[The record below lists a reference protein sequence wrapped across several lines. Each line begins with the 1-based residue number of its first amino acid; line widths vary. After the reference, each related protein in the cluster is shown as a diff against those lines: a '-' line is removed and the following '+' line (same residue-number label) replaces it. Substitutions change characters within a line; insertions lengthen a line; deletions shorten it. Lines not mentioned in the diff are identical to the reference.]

1 MTHRLS
7 TKLAALLVAMG
18 LALPVLAEKPE
29 KLPVAFGA
37 WQGPRAA
44 TFKSALRR
52 GLAKEC
58 NVVAPKAA
66 RALIDGQVSSED
78 GKKFSVKVIVK
89 SPKTKEIIEQ
99 REYTYSKPSVSQ
111 AQANRMGREVAAMAR
126 RVPE

>member
-7 TKLAALLVAMG
+7 KLAALLALG
-18 LALPVLAEKPE
+18 LALPALAEKPE

-58 NVVAPKAA
+58 NVVAPQKA
-66 RALIDGQVSSED
+66 RALIEGVVSEED
-78 GKKFSVKVIVK
+78 KKFSVKVIVK
-89 SPKTKEIIEQ
+89 SPKTKEVVEQ
-99 REYTYSKPSVSQ
+99 REYTFGKPSVSQ
-111 AQANRMGREVAAMAR
+111 AQANRMGREVAAMAK